1 MSVTRATRREDKI
14 QSASAVPVWSHRR
27 AHDPVSL
34 EPLQSLACF
43 QVRRAHGTLSQGFQA
58 RLQAQDISLVQ
69 YCILV
74 VIQRNPGLSQTDL
87 GQALGIDRST
97 MVTLID
103 RLQSRGLVTRKA
115 SPNDRRSY
123 ALMVKPDG
131 EALLCQ
137 IAPIVEAYERSLAGG
152 LNEGERAQL
161 LSLLQKLGDESAGRP
176 A

>member
-1 MSVTRATRREDKI
+1 MSVTRATRRDERT
-14 QSASAVPVWSHRR
+14 QSAAAIPVWSHRR
-27 AHDPVSL
+27 AHEPVSL
-34 EPLQSLACF
+34 GPLQSLACF

-69 YCILV
+69 FCILV

-131 EALLCQ
+131 EALLRQ
-137 IAPIVEAYERSLAGG
+137 IAPIVEAYEQSLAGG
-152 LNEGERAQL
+152 LSDGERAQL
-161 LSLLQKLGDESAGRP
+161 LSLLQKIGNDPP
-176 A
+176 AQQA